1 MERYEYSVDMIDR
14 RTEPVDGATQSISYL
29 LACVFCLVFAII
41 FSLSVILQTGPTLVV
56 QLQTRINP
64 NDAPAESLVR
74 LPQIGMTRAAKIVA
88 YRQADTG
95 DEPVF
100 MCPDDLQ
107 KVNGIGPVIASGLS
121 DYLRFD
127 KEN

>member
-1 MERYEYSVDMIDR
+1 MERYEYTVDLINR
-14 RTEPVDGATQSISYL
+14 RTEPVGDTTQGLSYL
-29 LACVFCLVFAII
+29 LACVFCLVLAII
-41 FSLSVILQTGPTLVV
+41 FSLGVFSQTGPTLVV

-64 NDAPAESLVR
+64 NEAPEASLVR

-88 YRQADTG
+88 YRQANAG
-95 DEPVF
+95 DKPVF
-100 MCPDDLQ
+100 TCLDDLQ